1 MIKKISILGLI
12 SFLFFIG
19 FTGSVFAQPVPP
31 AAPAASDCTEYCS
44 DPYDPTDGSGAYS
57 QPANAYCICPATSS
71 TNLDDLLDS
80 IINYIFWFATAITP
94 ILILAAAFLF
104 MTAAGDPNKVQRA
117 KRMIIYILAGY
128 AIVLFARGLVYVL
141 GDILGA

>member
-1 MIKKISILGLI
+1 MIKKISILGLV
-12 SFLFFIG
+12 SFLFFISFAG
-19 FTGSVFAQPVPP
+19 NAFAQGP
-31 AAPAASDCTEYCS
+31 AYSNPAPNCS
-44 DPYDPTDGSGAYS
+44 DYCDNPYNPTTGNGVYT

-104 MTAAGDPNKVQRA
+104 MTAAGDPNKVQTA

-141 GDILGA
+141 GDILG

>member
-12 SFLFFIG
+12 SFLFFIS
-19 FTGSVFAQPVPP
+19 FAGSVFAYENP
-31 AAPAASDCTEYCS
+31 APDCNEYC
-44 DPYDPTDGSGAYS
+44 DNPYNPTTGNGLYT
-57 QPANAYCICPATSS
+57 QPTNAYCLCPPTPDPTLSAVLERIT
-71 TNLDDLLDS
+71 
-80 IINYIFWFATAITP
+80 NYIFWFATAITP

-104 MTAAGDPNKVQRA
+104 MTAAGDPNKVQTA

>member
-12 SFLFFIG
+12 SFLFFIS
-19 FTGSVFAQPVPP
+19 FTGNAFAQAV
-31 AAPAASDCTEYCS
+31 ASDCTEYCS
-44 DPYDPTDGSGAYS
+44 DPYDPTDGSGTYS

-80 IINYIFWFATAITP
+80 IINYIFWFATVITP
-94 ILILAAAFLF
+94 VLILAAAFLF

-117 KRMIIYILAGY
+117 KRMIIYVLAGY

-141 GDILGA
+141 GDILG